1 MSESLL
7 ASIEACFSDVQDP
20 RVQGRCDH
28 QLLDILVIAIC
39 GVLCGADSWVAI
51 ETFSLAK
58 QAWLQ
63 QFLALPN
70 GIPAHDTFG
79 YVFARLD
86 AQAFQTSFAR
96 WVQRVFQVTDEQVV
110 AIDGKTLRRRHD
122 KHLGK
127 EAIHMVSAWASANRI
142 VLGQYKVDD
151 KSNEITA
158 IPALL
163 KLLYV
168 RGCLVTID
176 AMGCQKKIAQAVR
189 DAHAD
194 YLLRVKDNQGQL
206 HQDIVD
212 WFAHAD
218 QVQFAGMQ
226 HTYCETVNKQHG
238 RVEIRRCWAFSDEY
252 LRHYDGWADL
262 ALLVRVERERRWQ
275 GNSTHEVA
283 YYISSRV
290 QAATAVL
297 EATRHHWGVENSLH
311 WVLDV
316 TFKEDAAPVRVGHSP
331 HNFAVLRHIAL
342 NILKQDQSKRSLMQK
357 RFKAALDTDF
367 LLRLLHQF

>member
-1 MSESLL
+1 
-7 ASIEACFSDVQDP
+7 
-20 RVQGRCDH
+20 
-28 QLLDILVIAIC
+28 
-39 GVLCGADSWVAI
+39 
-51 ETFSLAK
+51 
-58 QAWLQ
+58 
-63 QFLALPN
+63 
-70 GIPAHDTFG
+70 
-79 YVFARLD
+79 
-86 AQAFQTSFAR
+86 
-96 WVQRVFQVTDEQVV
+96 VFQVTDEQVV
-110 AIDGKTLRRRHD
+110 AIDGKTLRGSHD

-127 EAIHMVSAWASANRI
+127 EAIHMVSAWANANSI

-206 HQDIVD
+206 HQDMVD
-212 WFAHAD
+212 WFAHAA
-218 QVQFAGMQ
+218 QVQYAKMQ
-226 HTYCETVNKQHG
+226 HTYAETVNKQHG
-238 RVEIRRCWAFSDEY
+238 RIEIRRCWALSDPVAFEY
-252 LRHYDGWADL
+252 IRHYDSRADL
-262 ALLVRVERERRWQ
+262 ALLVRVEREHRWQ
-275 GNSTHEVA
+275 GKRSHEIA

-290 QAATAVL
+290 QPAAAVL
-297 EATRHHWGVENSLH
+297 AATRHHWGVENSLH

-316 TFKEDAAPVRVGHSP
+316 TFNEDASRVRVGHSP
-331 HNFAVLRHIAL
+331 QNFAVLRHITL
-342 NILKQDQSKRSLMQK
+342 NILKQDKSKGSLMQK

-367 LLRLLHQF
+367 LFRLLHQF